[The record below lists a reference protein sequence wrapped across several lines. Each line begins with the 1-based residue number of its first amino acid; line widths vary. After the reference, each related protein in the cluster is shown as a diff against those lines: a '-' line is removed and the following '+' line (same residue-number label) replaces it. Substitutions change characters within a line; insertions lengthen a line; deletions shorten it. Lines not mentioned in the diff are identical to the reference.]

1 MRTAR
6 LALFALLVAAAALA
20 APRAVSLVPA
30 GASAVGSVRLDLLK
44 ASPVRDQILRES
56 DRIAVN
62 GDAGRFLKE
71 AGLDLSRD
79 VDSVTFWMSGSGPD
93 ARPVAAFEGRFDPVR
108 LAIATT
114 GRGAVALTQAPYAY
128 YRLPHPGGDPT
139 AVAYVDRSL
148 VLAGSEPGLVAAL
161 RALAARSPSA
171 ASAAL
176 ASGMARVDDNAAA
189 WVVVDG
195 ARLRQAAGHSAGHG
209 EGATGELAQA
219 FRSVTALVFQA
230 SIATDGIDVKASGLS
245 ADAETRKNLEDL
257 VRGVLAGWRMSVDEK
272 QPELVSA
279 LRAFT
284 VSRDSD
290 SVTVA
295 GKLPLSAFSKK

>member
-1 MRTAR
+1 
-6 LALFALLVAAAALA
+6 
-20 APRAVSLVPA
+20 
-30 GASAVGSVRLDLLK
+30 
-44 ASPVRDQILRES
+44 
-56 DRIAVN
+56 
-62 GDAGRFLKE
+62 
-71 AGLDLSRD
+71 LDLSRD
-79 VDSVTFWMSGSGPD
+79 VDSVTFWMSGSGAD

-108 LAIATT
+108 LAVATT

-139 AVAYVDRSL
+139 AVAYVDGSL

-176 ASGMARVDDNAAA
+176 ASGMARIEDNAAA

-195 ARLRQAAGHSAGHG
+195 ARLREAAGQAAGHGK
-209 EGATGELAQA
+209 GATGELAQA

-245 ADAETRKNLEDL
+245 ADTETRKNLEDL
-257 VRGVLAGWRMSVDEK
+257 VRGVLAGWRMSVNEK

-279 LRAFT
+279 LRAFS

-295 GKLPLSAFSKK
+295 GRLPLSAFSK